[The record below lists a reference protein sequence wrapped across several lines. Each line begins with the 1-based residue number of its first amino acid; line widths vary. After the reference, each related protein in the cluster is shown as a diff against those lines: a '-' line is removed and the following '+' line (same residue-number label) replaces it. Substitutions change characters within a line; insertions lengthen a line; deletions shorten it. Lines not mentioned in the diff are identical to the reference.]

1 MRVNTKGARSDRVHA
16 ELAEDLLQLKLDAG
30 LGILTK
36 LHDQPPARFLYED
49 HHGLHFA
56 GSEDGGKGR
65 SHLLPLIAVEAGQL
79 AAPNLTNRYN
89 NNCFTMLDLFNYL
102 V

>member
-16 ELAEDLLQLKLDAG
+16 ELAKDLLQLKLDAG

-65 SHLLPLIAVEAGQL
+65 SHFLPLIAVEAGQL
-79 AAPNLTNRYN
+79 AAPNLSNKYN
-89 NNCFTMLDLFNYL
+89 QFLEYSD
-102 V
+102 